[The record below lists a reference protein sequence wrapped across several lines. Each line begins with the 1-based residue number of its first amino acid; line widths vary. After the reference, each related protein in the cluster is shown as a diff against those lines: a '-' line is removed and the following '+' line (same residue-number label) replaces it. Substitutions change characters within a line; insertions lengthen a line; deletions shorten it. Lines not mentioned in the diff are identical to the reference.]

1 MLMVLLLP
9 MLARADSERLGVVV
23 REGARDATIV
33 TRLRGQLADLDGVA
47 LEIDAVGDGLEP
59 TLEGQLTTAERL
71 GAARDARVVVWFIA
85 RGKNLAVA
93 IATPRDHR
101 LFVREIPAAAES
113 VMAEAAAIAVRG
125 AVRSIA
131 LGGTIGVEVK
141 AVAEDVAPVDA
152 AVDTPVDANARARQG
167 ARSAA
172 PSRTILEAA
181 LGWQVAIDGGA
192 SRGAHALVQRTTIAR
207 GRWGASLAIT
217 LGAPLEWRAANDVA
231 LDLSRSGALLGGERR
246 VGGGVALGIAA
257 GALVYHR
264 STSSAPSG
272 LAPTPSNSTVAFA
285 GALEITWRA
294 PLVAPI
300 GIVACAGIDVVAG
313 APEAAL
319 ARDGMVDVIDTIR
332 APQPRASIA
341 LEVSTW

>member
-9 MLARADSERLGVVV
+9 MMARADSERLGVVV

-33 TRLRGQLADLDGVA
+33 TRLRGQLADLDGVV
-47 LEIDAVGDGLEP
+47 LDIDALADGLEP
-59 TLEGQLTTAERL
+59 TLEGQLAAAERL

-85 RGKNLAVA
+85 RGKRLAVA

-131 LGGTIGVEVK
+131 LGGTIGIEVK
-141 AVAEDVAPVDA
+141 AAPADSAASEADETVDA
-152 AVDTPVDANARARQG
+152 PADSVRPRARG
-167 ARSAA
+167 S
-172 PSRTILEAA
+172 SRTILLAA

-192 SRGAHALVQRTTIAR
+192 SRGAHALVQRTAIAR

-217 LGAPLEWRAANDVA
+217 LGVPLEWRAANDVA
-231 LDLSRSGALLGGERR
+231 LDVSRSGALLGGERR
-246 VGGGVALGIAA
+246 LGGGVAIGVAA

-264 STSSAPSG
+264 STSSTPAG

-285 GALEITWRA
+285 GALELTWRA
-294 PLVAPI
+294 LLVAPI
-300 GIVACAGIDVVAG
+300 GIVACAGVDVVAG

-332 APQPRASIA
+332 APQPRASLA